1 MITKRDQDI
10 YNYLEDFHIAT
21 SKQLH
26 RLFFSNTSE
35 RYSRKRLQYLTET
48 GFIKQ
53 TKSTIDNCFAYYI
66 KKPVQIHHDLIRSEL
81 FVSMNEKYKILSWH
95 NEMTVENI
103 RPDAMAFID
112 DHGIEFPVFIEVHL
126 SNKFDFDKYEN
137 LIKKTDLRALFGIM
151 PRVVIC
157 TDRHVTVPK
166 INLKFVIVGIDMQGL
181 DSLFKRGIY

>member
-1 MITKRDQDI
+1 
-10 YNYLEDFHIAT
+10 
-21 SKQLH
+21 
-26 RLFFSNTSE
+26 
-35 RYSRKRLQYLTET
+35 
-48 GFIKQ
+48 
-53 TKSTIDNCFAYYI
+53 
-66 KKPVQIHHDLIRSEL
+66 
-81 FVSMNEKYKILSWH
+81 
-95 NEMTVENI
+95 
-103 RPDAMAFID
+103 MAFID